1 MGTLTDRQIKNIIA
15 SGDLVIDPFD
25 EKLIQPATLDL
36 RAHHKLLASPL
47 GENHLGRV
55 IDLRDE
61 INGYQIMPGQMV
73 AILSFEYLELPFNI
87 SGRFGIRSFFA
98 RKGLNA
104 FGGIQIDPGF
114 KGRLS
119 LNLLNVGPEPIA
131 IKYQEPIFSIEI
143 NRLDEMVEK
152 PYNGIYQNQNDFP
165 ADQHNYILNARTTSL
180 AEIPTL
186 RKEVS
191 RLNGLLEEFGERM
204 PDPDDG
210 LQLHPQIEETLSKC
224 KDIPKDMRLNSQQM
238 KEKLGL

>member
-1 MGTLTDRQIKNIIA
+1 MGTLTDRQIKNLVA
-15 SGDLVIDPFD
+15 SGDLVINPFD
-25 EKLIQPATLDL
+25 ETLVQPATLDL
-36 RAHHKLLASPL
+36 RTHHKVLASPL

-73 AILSFEYLELPFNI
+73 GVLSFEHMELPSNI
-87 SGRFGIRSFFA
+87 SGRFGIRSSFA
-98 RKGLNA
+98 RKGINA
-104 FGGIQIDPGF
+104 FGGIQLDPGF
-114 KGRLS
+114 KGRLT

-131 IKYQEPIFSIEI
+131 IKYKEPIFTVEI
-143 NRLDEMVEK
+143 NRLEEMVEK
-152 PYNGIYQNQNDFP
+152 PYDGPYQNQDDFP

-191 RLNGLLEEFGERM
+191 RLNGLLEEFGERI

-210 LQLHPQIEETLSKC
+210 LELHTHIEEILSRC
-224 KDIPKDMRLNSQQM
+224 QNTPKDMRLNSQQM
-238 KEKLGL
+238 KEKFDC